1 MEYQIPS
8 LIFFSSQ
15 TALLSLFM
23 HPSTHF
29 HSLLTMNIASE
40 LAAERPDVRGPGS
53 FIPALIDEIANLDAE
68 TLRKRA
74 KVRLA

>member
-1 MEYQIPS
+1 
-8 LIFFSSQ
+8 
-15 TALLSLFM
+15 
-23 HPSTHF
+23 
-29 HSLLTMNIASE
+29 MNIASE